1 MRQIYT
7 KLHKMTDWK
16 PKPKQKKL
24 LEAAQTPGL
33 NRTIFAMCKEAG
45 IVTKTFYNW
54 YEKDEDFKK
63 AWLSVWEWQI
73 DKYMPSV
80 VAAQVK
86 EAQGG
91 STQAARYLSDVSG
104 KMVKRVDLTGKIE
117 ILKGYVNVSPDN
129 WDEDDTTDNG

>member
-1 MRQIYT
+1 MT
-7 KLHKMTDWK
+7 KWK

-33 NRTIFAMCKEAG
+33 KRTISAICEEAG

-54 YEKDEDFKK
+54 LEKDEGFRD

-73 DKYMPSV
+73 DRYMPSV

-86 EAQGG
+86 KAQGG

-104 KMVKRVDLTGKIE
+104 KMVKKVDLTSKGKT
-117 ILKGYVNVSPDN
+117 LKGYAVVSPDD
-129 WDEDDTTDNG
+129 WDEQEKEDE